1 MAINL
6 SRNTRLWVSTTDGL
20 NGNPANNNSNTFE
33 IPIQEGYSLGQAV
46 SSSDISVNEAGPVPI
61 RGSKRFNDSLE
72 PVEWSFS
79 TYINPYVGLTDA
91 SNKTMLVDMIMWQA
105 LAVKR
110 GEVVDF
116 EDATKPLHG
125 DLDTFNISFSKNSG
139 HVMTELFLFF
149 KIDNTFYKVKKA
161 QVSSAEIG
169 IDIEDIAMV
178 SWSGQATEIETLAS
192 APAWVAN
199 AVGAGYNSAG
209 VTAGYVPI
217 PSNKKYILN
226 KLTTMTL
233 NAPDISLGGTVATS
247 HYNIPLTGAS
257 VSINNNITFVT
268 PNTLSEVDVPIGSF
282 TGAFEVTGS
291 LDAYLRTGTGDG
303 TSANMYNSADLLA
316 HMTRTAGLAKV
327 TNASNI
333 TINIGGIEL
342 GQPAFVIKMPTA
354 HLAVPNFSIED
365 VVSTSIEFKAV
376 TANADLQS
384 GAEISL
390 EAHAVRAA

>member
-6 SRNTRLWVSTTDGL
+6 SRNTRLWVSTVDTG
-20 NGNPANNNSNTFE
+20 NNNSNTFE

-91 SNKTMLVDMIMWQA
+91 SSKIMLVDMIMWQA

-110 GEVVDF
+110 GEVIDF

-125 DLDTFNISFSKNSG
+125 DTDTFNISFTKNSG

-149 KIDNTFYKVKKA
+149 KIDNTFYKVSKA

-178 SWSGQATEIETLAS
+178 SWSGQATQIETLAS
-192 APAWVAN
+192 APAWVAT
-199 AVGAGYNSAG
+199 AVAAGYNSAG
-209 VTAGYVPI
+209 VLAGYVPI
-217 PSNKKYILN
+217 PSTKKYILN

-233 NAPDISLGGTVATS
+233 NAPEISIGGTVANS

-268 PNTLSEVDVPIGSF
+268 PNTLSEVDIPIGSF

-327 TNASNI
+327 TNASSI
-333 TINIGGIEL
+333 TINIGGVEL